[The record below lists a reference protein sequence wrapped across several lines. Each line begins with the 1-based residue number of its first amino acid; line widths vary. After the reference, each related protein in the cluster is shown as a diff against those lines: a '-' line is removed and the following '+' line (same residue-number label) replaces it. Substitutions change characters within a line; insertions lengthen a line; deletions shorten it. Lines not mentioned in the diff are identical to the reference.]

1 MLGHRDPFE
10 IPDDELEVFECIAA
24 LPIGARSVRPEPSE
38 TEPQSRTSRAASPP
52 PKLAESAAGVAGLRS
67 SQGDG
72 ASGAN
77 PSQTNQTHASGAN
90 TSQTNPTRARGRPS
104 SAGYPPSGRPARPMS
119 AGAGPPQMRSLGH
132 SASAAQLRPQLRPRP
147 SSAGASS
154 PPRRPVADQATAAE
168 PLQSTTPHHLQTTV
182 ASRCRRQQLN
192 RRPRSAGAQLQ
203 SRRTASAYL
212 LQDAPR
218 NPPPS
223 AHRGSRPR
231 LRPQS
236 AQHSRP
242 ANPKPKPNP
251 DPNPYPNPN
260 PNPNPNQ
267 AGAGRP
273 EQAQLRTAPS
283 GPSSKPSS
291 RQLRVPSSAELRGLS
306 PLLQRPS

>member
-38 TEPQSRTSRAASPP
+38 TEPQSRTSRASSPP

-77 PSQTNQTHASGAN
+77 
-90 TSQTNPTRARGRPS
+90 TSQTIPTRARGRPS

-119 AGAGPPQMRSLGH
+119 AGAGPPQTRSLGH
-132 SASAAQLRPQLRPRP
+132 SASAAQLRAQLRPRP

-154 PPRRPVADQATAAE
+154 PPRRPAADQATAADH
-168 PLQSTTPHHLQTTV
+168 LQSTPHRLQTTV

-203 SRRTASAYL
+203 SRRAASAYL

-242 ANPKPKPNP
+242 ANPNPNPNP
-251 DPNPYPNPN
+251 DPNPNPNPN
-260 PNPNPNQ
+260 PNPDPSRNRNPNPNQ
-267 AGAGRP
+267 AGAGRA

-283 GPSSKPSS
+283 GHSSKPSSKPSS

-306 PLLQRPS
+306 PLRQRPS